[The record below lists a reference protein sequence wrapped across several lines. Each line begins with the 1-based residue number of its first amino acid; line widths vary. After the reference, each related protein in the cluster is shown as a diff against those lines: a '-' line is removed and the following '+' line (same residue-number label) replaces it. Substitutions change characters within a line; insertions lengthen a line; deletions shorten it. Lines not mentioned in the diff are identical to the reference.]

1 MGVLRAVGEGGADAF
16 GVEGVA
22 AKLVDR
28 LTTDSTFGLA
38 DDWENAV
45 VSPTSPMAMSAKT
58 QNIAAAIDER
68 GD

>member
-1 MGVLRAVGEGGADAF
+1 MGEGGAAPF
-16 GVEGVA
+16 AVEGVA
-22 AKLVDR
+22 VKPVDR

-45 VSPTSPMAMSAKT
+45 VSPTRPMAMSAKT